1 MSIEQTTYVMSQ
13 QQLTS
18 PSRKT
23 VAPSEGKGVVD
34 TARQSGAVN
43 NGNAMPVAKS
53 VDEEVS
59 AESQK
64 KQLSQAVS
72 DLNDFVQNIQRNVY
86 FSVDDDTGR
95 TIVRVV
101 DRETDELIRQI
112 PSEEVLNIARSL
124 EEQIASNKNDGLI
137 LQVQA

>member
-13 QQLTS
+13 LTS

-23 VAPSEGKGVVD
+23 TAPSRGEVVANAD
-34 TARQSGAVN
+34 ITRQAQTVE
-43 NGNAMPVAKS
+43 NGNAVPVS
-53 VDEEVS
+53 QSFEEEVS
-59 AESQK
+59 AENQK
-64 KQLSQAVS
+64 KELSQAVS